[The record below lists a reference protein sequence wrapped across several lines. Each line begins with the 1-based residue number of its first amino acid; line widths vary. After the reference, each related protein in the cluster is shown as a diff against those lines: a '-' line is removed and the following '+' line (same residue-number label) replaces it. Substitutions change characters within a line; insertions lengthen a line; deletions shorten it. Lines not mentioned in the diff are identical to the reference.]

1 LQTSDLSTGETVNSC
16 VSRLASIAL
25 LSIVCTQPVV
35 AADDPVLLKDL
46 TSVIALLGL
55 PCGQVV
61 AATRLGDND
70 HVATCANGTRYR
82 VFINAEGRVVAQK
95 Q

>member
-1 LQTSDLSTGETVNSC
+1 MSNRMRGWT
-16 VSRLASIAL
+16 SIAL
-25 LSIVCTQPVV
+25 LTMFCAAPSR
-35 AADDPVLLKDL
+35 AADDAALLKDL
-46 TSVIALLGL
+46 TSVIALLGM

-61 AATRLGDND
+61 SATRLKDND
-70 HVATCANGTRYR
+70 HIATCQDGNRYR

>member
-1 LQTSDLSTGETVNSC
+1 MRRATLISPARASALIFS
-16 VSRLASIAL
+16 LAAL
-25 LSIVCTQPVV
+25 AAAAAP
-35 AADDPVLLKDL
+35 AADDAALLKDL

-61 AATRLGDND
+61 SATRSADAD
-70 HVATCANGTRYR
+70 HVATCNNGMRYR
-82 VFINAEGRVVAQK
+82 VFVNAQGRVVAQK

>member
-1 LQTSDLSTGETVNSC
+1 MLND
-16 VSRLASIAL
+16 RASIWILAAL
-25 LSIVCTQPVV
+25 LTAISSLPAR
-35 AADDPVLLKDL
+35 AAEDAALLKDL

-61 AATRLGDND
+61 SARRLKDDD
-70 HVATCANGTRYR
+70 HVATCKDGNRYR
-82 VFINAEGRVVAQK
+82 VFINAQGKVVAQK

>member
-1 LQTSDLSTGETVNSC
+1 MLNDRASTWMLAALMTALSSVPA
-16 VSRLASIAL
+16 R
-25 LSIVCTQPVV
+25 
-35 AADDPVLLKDL
+35 AAEDAALLKDL

-61 AATRLGDND
+61 SAKRLKDDD
-70 HVATCANGTRYR
+70 HVATCSDGKRYR
-82 VFINAEGRVVAQK
+82 VFINAQGKVVAQK

>member
-1 LQTSDLSTGETVNSC
+1 MSSC
-16 VSRLASIAL
+16 VPRLTSIAL
-25 LSIVCTQPVV
+25 LSILCVRPVV
-35 AADDPVLLKDL
+35 AADDPALLKDL

-61 AATRLGDND
+61 AATRLADND
-70 HVATCANGTRYR
+70 HVATCENGARYR

>member
-1 LQTSDLSTGETVNSC
+1 MNKHIKSP
-16 VSRLASIAL
+16 AL
-25 LSIVCTQPVV
+25 IFVMSFFFAVHAG
-35 AADDPVLLKDL
+35 AAEDAALLKDL

-61 AATRLGDND
+61 SAKQLKENDNL
-70 HVATCANGTRYR
+70 ATCKDGNRYR
-82 VFINAEGRVVAQK
+82 VFVNAEGRVVAEK

>member
-1 LQTSDLSTGETVNSC
+1 LIDCAN
-16 VSRLASIAL
+16 AWIIAAL
-25 LSIVCTQPVV
+25 LAALVSLPVR
-35 AADDPVLLKDL
+35 AAEGAALLKDL

-61 AATRLGDND
+61 SAKRLNDND
-70 HVATCANGTRYR
+70 HVASCSDGKRYR
-82 VFINAEGRVVAQK
+82 VFVNAEGKVVAQR

>member
-1 LQTSDLSTGETVNSC
+1 MNKRTKVWALTIVMTAFFTGPSRAAED
-16 VSRLASIAL
+16 VS
-25 LSIVCTQPVV
+25 
-35 AADDPVLLKDL
+35 LLKDM

-61 AATRLGDND
+61 SVIKKGDND
-70 HVATCANGTRYR
+70 HIATCQDGNRYR
-82 VFINAEGRVVAQK
+82 VFLNAEGRVVATK

>member
-1 LQTSDLSTGETVNSC
+1 MKRRIGGWTIVALFATLLAVP
-16 VSRLASIAL
+16 SR
-25 LSIVCTQPVV
+25 
-35 AADDPVLLKDL
+35 AADDAALLKDL
-46 TSVIALLGL
+46 TSVIALLAL

-61 AATRLGDND
+61 SATRLKDND
-70 HVATCANGTRYR
+70 HIATCQDGNRYR